1 MNEMS
6 ISKNDEI
13 TMRLVHYFV
22 TKEDYQPIIV
32 NGLENEIWLENLDKP
47 YSIIRINTNYIHNTE
62 QLDFD
67 KFKAKSVIKQIK
79 KKTLSLTMDCL
90 TLLLN
95 VNEGVELS
103 DEKHNKI
110 LKIEDLS
117 DFNHKDSI
125 KGIFP
130 DIVNDDISATDAMDF
145 FINVTNDINETTEK
159 RNKLYEN
166 TFGKKFI
173 FVTYVLIAINVI
185 IYLLQ
190 MLDIVS
196 ITKFAMNKQA
206 VISGEYYR
214 LFTAAFLHGGVIHL
228 LCNMY
233 SLYLIGTELET
244 VLGKVKFI
252 VVYLLSIVGASLL
265 SGVMNGAAINA
276 VGASGAIFGL
286 LGALVY
292 FGIHYR
298 LYLGNALLYQ
308 IVPVIALNLFIGF
321 SSSGIDNWGHI
332 GGLAAGYLAAMIVG
346 INGKDNKT
354 DKINGIIVYILLII
368 FLCYML
374 FFR

>member
-1 MNEMS
+1 
-6 ISKNDEI
+6 
-13 TMRLVHYFV
+13 
-22 TKEDYQPIIV
+22 
-32 NGLENEIWLENLDKP
+32 
-47 YSIIRINTNYIHNTE
+47 
-62 QLDFD
+62 
-67 KFKAKSVIKQIK
+67 
-79 KKTLSLTMDCL
+79 MDCL

-346 INGKDNKT
+346 INGKENKT